1 MLNKVFLI
9 GMVGKEPESKTL
21 ANGDACATFSLA
33 TSKYYK
39 GKNGEKVTDTTWHN
53 IVAWKAVAG
62 IVSKYVKKGS
72 RLCVE
77 GEIKNR
83 NYEKDGHK
91 VYVSEIVATSIVLLG
106 NKGQEN
112 SHEAPGNEN
121 ESAPDNTTHE
131 APVDDDSLPF

>member
-9 GMVGKEPESKTL
+9 GLVGKEPACKTL
-21 ANGDACATFSLA
+21 ANGTKNAVFSVA

-39 GKNGEKVTDTTWHN
+39 DKNGEKVTDTTWHN
-53 IVAWKAVAG
+53 IVAWKNVAD
-62 IVSKYVKKGS
+62 IVERFVKKGS
-72 RLCVE
+72 LVHIE

-106 NKGQEN
+106 DKGQDRSNET
-112 SHEAPGNEN
+112 PQNEN
-121 ESAPDNTTHE
+121 EPDN
-131 APVDDDSLPF
+131 APESHADDPNSDLPF